1 MPPSSRRA
9 SAALL
14 LLSLG
19 AFSYV
24 TIEVLPIGLL
34 TVMAGDLDRSNS
46 QIGLLVSGYAAVV
59 VLTAIPLTRITHRLP
74 RRTVLAGT
82 LAVVAVANLLAAV
95 APTYEVL
102 FGARLVTALSQ
113 ALFWSLAPSVATS
126 LVPANA
132 RGRAIA
138 GISIGA
144 ALASVLGVP
153 LGTWL
158 GSNTSWRIPF
168 LLTAGLGA
176 VLFAGAMTLLPRVQV
191 QDGSTQRGRA
201 PDARRYAAVVV
212 TTALAVTGFMT
223 FNTYVTPF
231 LLELTGFGRNALGPI
246 LLASGLGGV
255 AGAALAGRLL
265 DRRPWGTMVQ
275 IMIALTVIM
284 IGIAAFGQ
292 WRVPTVA
299 LIALGGVAYSGMSVA
314 LQTRTLHV
322 APVNTTVA
330 TAGTISAYNAGIAAG
345 AFLGGILIDHS
356 TVRSVAV
363 VGGLL
368 IAAGLLVVLS
378 EPLLGRRTA
387 DAAEPGS
394 TKPGHQVTEEPA

>member
-132 RGRAIA
+132 QGRAIA
-138 GISIGA
+138 RISIGA

-168 LLTAGLGA
+168 LVTAGLGA

-191 QDGSTQRGRA
+191 QDGTTQRGRA
-201 PDARRYAAVVV
+201 PDARRYAAVLV

-231 LLELTGFGRNALGPI
+231 LLELTGFGQKALGPI

-255 AGAALAGRLL
+255 VGAALAGRLL

-275 IMIALTVIM
+275 IMIALTAIM

-299 LIALGGVAYSGMSVA
+299 LIAVGGLAYSAMSVA

-322 APVNTTVA
+322 APVSTTVA

-356 TVRSVAV
+356 TVRSVAA

-368 IAAGLLVVLS
+368 IAAALLAVLS

-394 TKPGHQVTEEPA
+394 IKPGHQVTEEPA